1 MIQVTLK
8 DAIGNISTQH
18 VEAAQLT
25 TALEKYRQQGH
36 TILSVKNQDKATSA
50 ANKTKLDIYI
60 FAKELLILLEA
71 GLNIHEAFQTFIL
84 KEVNPTIK
92 TVYSQIVQYLNE
104 GKKLSQALTH
114 HPQYFPK
121 IFISAI
127 QSSETSGNIRE
138 SLRRFITYQHQER
151 LLKSQ
156 IKSASIYPILLSIMG
171 SLVTLFLLGYVVPKF
186 STIYDSSGRQI
197 PFLSR
202 VLLAF
207 GNWLSHHQLM
217 VVIILLMGLVT
228 AFKLVTNKSFQ
239 AFLVKRLITYNYFKQ
254 VFEEYYLSKFYRVMG
269 LLIDSG
275 MPLIE
280 SIELSSAL
288 LHSYY
293 DDKITLAKRQI
304 VSGGRLSDAFWQY
317 ELAPPVAYS
326 MLKVGEGTGD
336 FARMF
341 DSSADFYEEK
351 LTYHIQLLMKI
362 IEPVL
367 MILIGLIIG
376 LVVVLLYLPI
386 FDLAGTVGN

>member
-1 MIQVTLK
+1 MIQITFK
-8 DAIGNISTQH
+8 NTTGNISTQD
-18 VEAAQLT
+18 VEEGVLT
-25 TALEKYRQQGH
+25 TVLERYRQQGY
-36 TILSVKNQDKATSA
+36 TILSVKNHTKVLSSSK
-50 ANKTKLDIYI
+50 KTKIDIYV

-84 KEVNPTIK
+84 KEVNPNIRMVFT
-92 TVYSQIVQYLNE
+92 QIVKHLNE
-104 GKKLSQALTH
+104 GQKLSQTFAY

-127 QSSETSGNIRE
+127 RSSETSGNIRQ
-138 SLRRFITYQHQER
+138 SLKRFITYQHQER
-151 LLKSQ
+151 LLRSQ

-186 STIYDSSGRQI
+186 STIYDSSGREI

-202 VLLAF
+202 VLLTF
-207 GNWLSHHQLM
+207 GNWLSHHQMM
-217 VVIILLMGLVT
+217 VIFILIIGIVIAIRLAT
-228 AFKLVTNKSFQ
+228 TKSFQ
-239 AFLVKRLITYNYFKQ
+239 AFLVKRLITFKYFKQ

-275 MPLIE
+275 MPLVE
-280 SIELSSAL
+280 SIELSSVL

-293 DDKITLAKRQI
+293 DEKINLAKRQI
-304 VSGGRLSDAFWQY
+304 ISGGKLSEAFWQY

-336 FARMF
+336 FSRMF

-386 FDLAGTVGN
+386 FDLAGTVGS